1 MVMRPLLFLLTIP
14 LAVGIL
20 FPLGALVGEAFSGTT
35 SAGDVLGMLLSPP
48 MLRAVGNTLW
58 VGGLTA
64 LLSTVLG
71 GILAY
76 TMTLTKAPGRKAL
89 GWLFMAPLLAPSFM
103 PAMGL
108 VYLFG
113 NYGLLF
119 PTQLYGVPGLLAGGV
134 LFTLPHTTLQL
145 SLAFRTLDQ
154 RLLDAALLLGSD
166 TGRRFRTV
174 LLPHLR
180 DAVVNA
186 LLIAFVLT
194 VTDFGVP
201 KLLGGN
207 VPMLATEIYKYAIGL
222 ADFQRAALL
231 SFWLMVPSL
240 LAFGAYTLLSRRK
253 EERGT
258 PQPLRIEPNL
268 GRDAFFGGLSWFI
281 VAGMLASIA
290 AVMLASFVQAWPYD
304 RTWTLEAYSLTS
316 LSYGIAP
323 VVNSLGLAFSTALS
337 GVLLAWV
344 TSVLMTRHKE
354 AVRPV
359 GAFFHAA
366 ALLPMAVPGT
376 ILGLGFA
383 MSLSGWEI
391 FSGVWGNRLLVLFN
405 TLVHLFTVGYLTL
418 STSLK
423 ALPATYEAAGLLLGR
438 GYAYTTMR
446 VLAPLCGRPLRE
458 TFAYFFSNAL
468 TTISALV
475 FLYSPETITGAVAA
489 LQSLD
494 AGYLASGAAMATIIF
509 ALNVAFRGLL
519 IRN

>member
-1 MVMRPLLFLLTIP
+1 MVMRLGLLLLTLP
-14 LAVGIL
+14 LATGIFL
-20 FPLGALVGEAFSGTT
+20 PLGALTREAFSSNT
-35 SAGDVLGMLLSPP
+35 SLHDVVTLLFSTP

-58 VGGLTA
+58 VGALTA
-64 LLSTVLG
+64 LLSTLLG

-76 TMTLTKAPGRKAL
+76 TMAMTRAPGRKAL

-113 NYGLLF
+113 NYGVLF
-119 PTQLYGVPGLLAGGV
+119 PTSLYGVPGLLAGGV

-145 SLAFRTLDQ
+145 SLALRTLDQ
-154 RLLDAALLLGSD
+154 RLLDAALLLGS
-166 TGRRFRTV
+166 GSWRRLTSV
-174 LLPHLR
+174 VLPHVR
-180 DAVVNA
+180 DALVNA

-207 VPMLATEIYKYAIGL
+207 VPMLATEVYKYAIGL

-240 LAFGAYTLLSRRK
+240 CAFGAYALLARRR
-253 EERGT
+253 EERT
-258 PQPLRIEPNL
+258 APQAIRLENNVCRDWGL
-268 GRDAFFGGLSWFI
+268 GLLAWSI
-281 VAGMLASIA
+281 VLGMLATIG
-290 AVMLASFVQAWPYD
+290 AVILASFVAAWPYD
-304 RTWTLEAYSLTS
+304 RTWTLEAYSSTS
-316 LSYGIAP
+316 LSYGFAPIA
-323 VVNSLGLAFSTALS
+323 NSLSLALS
-337 GVLLAWV
+337 VAVLGVFFTWCGSVLL
-344 TSVLMTRHKE
+344 TRHTE
-354 AVRPV
+354 RIRPL
-359 GAFFHAA
+359 ATLFHVS

-383 MSLSGWEI
+383 MSFSGWEL

-418 STSLK
+418 SAALK
-423 ALPATYEAAGLLLGR
+423 TLPSSYEAAGLLLGR
-438 GYAYTTMR
+438 NYAYTTLR
-446 VLAPLCGRPLRE
+446 VLVPLCKKPMLE

-509 ALNVAFRGLL
+509 TINVAFRGLL

>member
-89 GWLFMAPLLAPSFM
+89 GLLFMVPLLAPSFM

-119 PTQLYGVPGLLAGGV
+119 PTSLYGVPGLLAGGV
-134 LFTLPHTTLQL
+134 LL
-145 SLAFRTLDQ
+145 LAFRTLDQ

-423 ALPATYEAAGLLLGR
+423 TLPATYEAAGLLLGR
-438 GYAYTTMR
+438 DCAYTTMR
-446 VLAPLCGRPLRE
+446 VLTPLCGRPLKE
-458 TFAYFFSNAL
+458 TFAYFFSNSL

-509 ALNVAFRGLL
+509 LLNVAFRGLF

>member
-1 MVMRPLLFLLTIP
+1 MRLLLLALTVP
-14 LAVGIL
+14 LALGIFL
-20 FPLGALVGEAFSGTT
+20 PLGSLLGEVFADGTT
-35 SAGDVLGMLLSPP
+35 ASEALTLLGSAP

-64 LLSTVLG
+64 LLSTFFG

-76 TMTLTKAPGRKAL
+76 AMTLTNVPGKKWL
-89 GWLFMAPLLAPSFM
+89 GWLYMAPLLAPSFM

-113 NYGLLF
+113 NYGLLCS
-119 PTQLYGVPGLLAGGV
+119 TSLYGVPGLLAGGV

-154 RLLDAALLLGSD
+154 RLLDASALLGS
-166 TGRRFRTV
+166 GPWRRFTTV

-231 SFWLMVPSL
+231 SFWLMIPSL
-240 LAFGAYTLLSRRK
+240 FAFGAYTILSRSK
-253 EERGT
+253 EERAA
-258 PQPLRIEPNL
+258 PQAVRIEAKPW
-268 GRDAFFGGLSWFI
+268 RDGLFGLLAWGI
-281 VAGMLASIA
+281 VLGMLMTIGMV
-290 AVMLASFVQAWPYD
+290 AVASFVAAWPYD
-304 RTWTLEAYSLTS
+304 RTWTLEAYSASS
-316 LSYGIAP
+316 LSYGFAP
-323 VVNSLGLAFSTALS
+323 IVNSLGLALGVATLGTLLTWIGS
-337 GVLLAWV
+337 VLL
-344 TSVLMTRHKE
+344 TRHP
-354 AVRPV
+354 AVVRPL
-359 GAFFHAA
+359 GSFFHVS

-383 MSLSGWEI
+383 LIFPGWDI

-418 STSLK
+418 SASLRT
-423 ALPATYEAAGLLLGR
+423 LPGTYEAVGLLLGR
-438 GYAYTTMR
+438 GYAYTTLR
-446 VLAPLCGRPLRE
+446 VLVPLCRKPLGE

-494 AGYLASGAAMATIIF
+494 AGYLASGAAMATLIF
-509 ALNVAFRGLL
+509 VINVLARGLFL
-519 IRN
+519 KW

>member
-76 TMTLTKAPGRKAL
+76 TMTMTKAPGRKAL

-154 RLLDAALLLGSD
+154 RLLDAALLLGSG

-258 PQPLRIEPNL
+258 PQALRIEPNF

-281 VAGMLASIA
+281 VAGMLASIG
-290 AVMLASFVQAWPYD
+290 AVVLASFVQAWPYD

-323 VVNSLGLAFSTALS
+323 VVNSLGLAFSTALA

-359 GAFFHAA
+359 GALFHAT

-423 ALPATYEAAGLLLGR
+423 TLPATYESAGLLLGR
-438 GYAYTTMR
+438 GYAYTTLR
-446 VLAPLCGRPLRE
+446 VLTPLCGRPLKE

-509 ALNVAFRGLL
+509 AVNVAFRGLF

>member
-1 MVMRPLLFLLTIP
+1 MVMRSLLLLLTIP

-35 SAGDVLGMLLSPP
+35 PAGDVLGMLLSRP

-64 LLSTVLG
+64 LLSTILG

-76 TMTLTKAPGRKAL
+76 TMTMTKAPGRKAL
-89 GWLFMAPLLAPSFM
+89 GLLFMVPLLAPSFM

-119 PTQLYGVPGLLAGGV
+119 PTSLYGVPGLLAGGV

-154 RLLDAALLLGSD
+154 RLLDAALLLESGAA
-166 TGRRFRTV
+166 RRFRTV

-180 DAVVNA
+180 DALVNA

-253 EERGT
+253 EERAP
-258 PQPLRIEPNL
+258 PQALRIEPNR
-268 GRDAFFGGLSWFI
+268 GRDVFFGGLSWFI
-281 VAGMLASIA
+281 VAGMLASIG
-290 AVMLASFVQAWPYD
+290 AVVLASFVKAWPYD
-304 RTWTLEAYSLTS
+304 RAWTLEAYSLTS
-316 LSYGIAP
+316 LSYGFAP
-323 VVNSLGLAFSTALS
+323 VLNS
-337 GVLLAWV
+337 
-344 TSVLMTRHKE
+344 
-354 AVRPV
+354 
-359 GAFFHAA
+359 
-366 ALLPMAVPGT
+366 
-376 ILGLGFA
+376 
-383 MSLSGWEI
+383 
-391 FSGVWGNRLLVLFN
+391 RLLD
-405 TLVHLFTVGYLTL
+405 GR
-418 STSLK
+418 
-423 ALPATYEAAGLLLGR
+423 LGR
-438 GYAYTTMR
+438 PSRLGDER
-446 VLAPLCGRPLRE
+446 SHDAPRSVCAARGRPLSCGGTPPHGRSGHDSGPGICHE
-458 TFAYFFSNAL
+458 SERLGDFFGRMGEPPARSLQHAR
-468 TTISALV
+468 AP
-475 FLYSPETITGAVAA
+475 LYGGIPDAQHKSQGASRH
-489 LQSLD
+489 L
-494 AGYLASGAAMATIIF
+494 
-509 ALNVAFRGLL
+509 
-519 IRN
+519 